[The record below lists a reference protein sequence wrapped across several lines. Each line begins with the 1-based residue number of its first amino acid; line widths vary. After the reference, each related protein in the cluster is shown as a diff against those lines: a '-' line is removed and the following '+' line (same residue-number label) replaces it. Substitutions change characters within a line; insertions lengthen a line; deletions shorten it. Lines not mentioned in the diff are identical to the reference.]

1 MAIIDGDSPG
11 LYLLMVLLVS
21 CCVLIGKFMYYN
33 LEFFYSI
40 KRMIFTV
47 VRAVADE
54 GYGQGAY
61 TLVQNNDGCNCAGLP
76 STETVIDPLGDEIT
90 KDFDSYIVNLS
101 KYLENN
107 KDANRRL
114 DVLNQE
120 SSRYIDF
127 NNYLEVIKFFILIA
141 LVIGAIV
148 IIIKLKYR
156 RWLSPFDIV
165 TTKSA

>member
-11 LYLLMVLLVS
+11 LYLLMVLVVS
-21 CCVLIGKFMYYN
+21 CCVLLGKFLYYN

-47 VRAVADE
+47 IRAVADE
-54 GYGQGAY
+54 GYGQGAL
-61 TLVQNNDGCNCAGLP
+61 TLVQNNDGCNCSGAP
-76 STETVIDPLGDEIT
+76 PTVTVSDPLGDEIA

-141 LVIGAIV
+141 LLIAAVIV
-148 IIIKLKYR
+148 IIKLKYR

-165 TTKSA
+165 TSRSS